1 MPAAS
6 EAGGVVVNGMSNYAR
21 DGQNANSALIAQVTR
36 ADFEGDSPLA
46 GIEFQRKLERAAY
59 QAAGSSYA
67 APVQLVGDFLADK
80 TSSRFGEVTPTYA
93 AGTAFADMREVLPAP
108 VIQALKGAIVDMDRR
123 LKGFANPEAVLT
135 AVESRTSSPV
145 RIVRDEK
152 LQSIGVQGIYPCG
165 EGAGYAGGIT
175 SSAVDG
181 IKVAD
186 AVYGAFVKGE

>member
-1 MPAAS
+1 M
-6 EAGGVVVNGMSNYAR
+6 
-21 DGQNANSALIAQVTR
+21 
-36 ADFEGDSPLA
+36 
-46 GIEFQRKLERAAY
+46 
-59 QAAGSSYA
+59 
-67 APVQLVGDFLADK
+67 GDFLADK

-152 LQSIGVQGIYPCG
+152 LQSIGVQGLYPCG

-175 SSAVDG
+175 SSAADG
-181 IKVAD
+181 LRVAE
-186 AVYGAFVKGE
+186 AVFGGFCDNI